1 MPIVITRYCMHCI
14 LLRLPLSCVKFH
26 TRSQQRANA
35 FFHLHSIYT
44 VNSIYTLSTQY
55 LYLLTSWPASSWWL
69 TDPGAEIRRRIVRIV
84 KTPVKASHPPIKK
97 MFMGH
102 KHCFLN
108 NTKACRLLRPP
119 DCRPGCRTGDGE
131 CRCMNMRL
139 SHNEQQ
145 QRKQEYLSR
154 QKTKHNNICC
164 HNYLG
169 LLFSDFL
176 Y

>member
-1 MPIVITRYCMHCI
+1 MPLVITRYCMHCI

-145 QRKQEYLSR
+145 GEA
-154 QKTKHNNICC
+154 TT
-164 HNYLG
+164 
-169 LLFSDFL
+169 
-176 Y
+176 